1 MSDELKLLRKIVP
14 RLVMEIDIDTMEL
27 KGDTPLYSVFGI
39 VTNIKEG
46 KSDYGSFTKLIG
58 SFEAVRAID
67 RARFQAPT
75 CFLPEPLQGMIVAK
89 VIEEIDASTVYA
101 KDAKTGEPVMEDG
114 HPVVQTMGR
123 AAVRFAAEVGV
134 KPSRRKGGAGYEYTV
149 KPIVQAAAN
158 DALAELRSAALA
170 ALPNPDAKRK

>member
-1 MSDELKLLRKIVP
+1 MADELKLLRKIVP
-14 RLVMEIDIDTMEL
+14 RLVMEIDIDGMDL

-58 SFEAVRAID
+58 SFEAVRSID
-67 RARFQAPT
+67 RVRFQAPT

-89 VIEEIDASTVYA
+89 VIEEIDASTVYE
-101 KDAKTGEPVMEDG
+101 KDATTGNPVMKDG
-114 HPVVQTMGR
+114 QPVVKSPGR
-123 AAVRFAAEVGV
+123 ASVRFAAEVGI

-149 KPIVQAAAN
+149 KPIIQAAAN

-170 ALPNPDAKRK
+170 ALPNPDAKKK